1 MNNYRAILKR
11 VGIVL
16 IAVGILDIAYFFYY
30 TSQDESFSS
39 SLRGNY
45 SSNGLVIVVAGIF
58 LLRGSLRAV
67 EIVRWVAAFGIS
79 NLVSNIFILLPF
91 LKPAE
96 LWAIEFRLYPVSLC
110 ISFLVKIMSIALLCW
125 IYTQLRAAPVI
136 SASLK
141 SGHSASTPKCAFILG
156 VASIVLLTG
165 IMQFTVNSAA
175 GTKAVELARSQY
187 GDKYKYHVTG
197 MRWSNGN
204 VKASLTAYNEQEI
217 KPIQVEWK

>member
-1 MNNYRAILKR
+1 MYNYRTILKR

-30 TSQDESFSS
+30 TSQEQSFSS
-39 SLRGNY
+39 SLRYNY
-45 SSNGLVIVVAGIF
+45 SWNGLVIVVAGVF

-67 EIVRWVAAFGIS
+67 EIVRWFAAFGIS
-79 NLVSNIFILLPF
+79 NMVSNIFILLPF

-96 LWAIEFRLYPVSLC
+96 LWAIEFRLYPVNLC
-110 ISFLVKIMSIALLCW
+110 ISFLVKIMSIALLGW

-141 SGHSASTPKCAFILG
+141 SGHSASTPKFAFILG

-165 IMQFTVNSAA
+165 IMQFTVNSPA
-175 GTKAVELARSQY
+175 GIKAVELARSQY
-187 GDKYKYHVTG
+187 GDNYKYHVTG
-197 MRWSNGN
+197 MGWSNGN
-204 VKASLTAYNEQEI
+204 VKANLTAYNEQEI
-217 KPIQVEWK
+217 KAVQVEWK

>member
-1 MNNYRAILKR
+1 MYNYRTILKR

-30 TSQDESFSS
+30 TSQEQSFSS
-39 SLRGNY
+39 SLRDNY
-45 SSNGLVIVVAGIF
+45 SSNGLVIVVAGVF

-67 EIVRWVAAFGIS
+67 EIVRWFAAFGIS

-110 ISFLVKIMSIALLCW
+110 LSFLVKIMSIALLCW
-125 IYTQLRAAPVI
+125 IYIQLRAAPVI

-141 SGHSASTPKCAFILG
+141 SGYSASTAKFAFILG

-165 IMQFTVNSAA
+165 IMQFTVNSPA

-187 GDKYKYHVTG
+187 GDNYKYHVTG

-204 VKASLTAYNEQEI
+204 VKANLTAYNEQEI
-217 KPIQVEWK
+217 KAVQVEWK